1 MSEAV
6 AVAQTQSLLARIKGL
21 LLKPRQ
27 EWPVIAGERTSIGGL
42 MLSYVAVIAA
52 IPVLAQM
59 IGMLVFGISV
69 LGVTYRPPI
78 MTTLAGAL
86 GQYVLSLIAVGV
98 IAVMIDVLAPKFG
111 GRRNLTQAFKVAAY
125 GSTAAWLA
133 GAAALLPAIS
143 FLAILGAYSLYL
155 LYLGLP
161 VLMEAPKEK
170 ALAYTAVVVILAG
183 LLFVVAGAITRP
195 LLARPH
201 GAALSGAFAGSV
213 LPQDRA
219 SLPTGRVSLPGGR
232 QVDLGEMQQ
241 AVARAEKMTRN
252 ARDGAVA
259 VVAAEKLAEFLPAS
273 IGRYRQVSAESSSV
287 GAIELGGS
295 RAEARYV
302 LDDQYIE
309 LSVTDIPMAGPM
321 AAIGA
326 AMQVR
331 GERKTATGYERTH
344 VVDGAFVAEEWDQTT
359 GQGSYTTM
367 AGERFMIT
375 ATGRVADMKELKAAV
390 AAVRP
395 DRIARL
401 AG

>member
-52 IPVLAQM
+52 IPVVAQM

-133 GAAALLPAIS
+133 GATALLPAIS

-161 VLMEAPKEK
+161 VLMETPKEK

-195 LLARPH
+195 LLARSH

-213 LPQDRA
+213 LSQDRA
-219 SLPTGRVSLPGGR
+219 SLPTGRVSLPRGR

-252 ARDGAVA
+252 ARDGATA

-287 GAIELGGS
+287 GTIELGGS

-331 GERKTATGYERTH
+331 G
-344 VVDGAFVAEEWDQTT
+344 
-359 GQGSYTTM
+359 
-367 AGERFMIT
+367 
-375 ATGRVADMKELKAAV
+375 
-390 AAVRP
+390 
-395 DRIARL
+395 
-401 AG
+401 

>member
-6 AVAQTQSLLARIKGL
+6 AAAQTQSLLARIKGL

-195 LLARPH
+195 LMARPH

-213 LPQDRA
+213 LSQDRV

-252 ARDGAVA
+252 ARDGAAA

-273 IGRYRQVSAESSSV
+273 IGRYRQVSAESSSF
-287 GAIELGGS
+287 GTIELDGS

-309 LSVTDIPMAGPM
+309 LSVTDIPMAGPV

>member
-42 MLSYVAVIAA
+42 ILSYVAVIAA
-52 IPVLAQM
+52 IPALAQM

-161 VLMEAPKEK
+161 VLMETPKEK

-287 GAIELGGS
+287 GTIELDGS

>member
-6 AVAQTQSLLARIKGL
+6 AVAQTRSLPARIQGL
-21 LLKPRQ
+21 LLKPRH
-27 EWPVIAGERTSIGGL
+27 EWSVIAGERTSISAL
-42 MLSYVAVIAA
+42 MLSYVAVVAA

-78 MTTLAGAL
+78 MTTLTAAL

-98 IAVMIDVLAPKFG
+98 VAVMIDVLAPKLG

-133 GAAALLPAIS
+133 GATALVPAIS

-170 ALAYTAVVVILAG
+170 ALAYTAIVVILAG
-183 LLFVVAGAITRP
+183 LLFVVVGAITRP
-195 LLARPH
+195 LMARPH
-201 GAALSGAFAGSV
+201 GAALSGVFAGSV

-252 ARDGAVA
+252 ARDGAAA
-259 VVAAEKLAEFLPAS
+259 VVDAEKLAEFLPAS
-273 IGRYRQVSAESSSV
+273 IGRYRQVSTESSSV
-287 GAIELGGS
+287 GTIELGGS

-309 LSVTDIPMAGPM
+309 LSVTDLPMVGPM

-331 GERKTATGYERTH
+331 GERKTDTGYERTH

-359 GQGSYTTM
+359 RQGSYTTM

-375 ATGRVADMKELKAAV
+375 ATGKVADMKELKAAV
-390 AAVRP
+390 AAARP

-401 AG
+401 AD

>member
-6 AVAQTQSLLARIKGL
+6 AVAQTRSLPARIQGL
-21 LLKPRQ
+21 LLKPRH
-27 EWPVIAGERTSIGGL
+27 EWSVIAGERTSISAL
-42 MLSYVAVIAA
+42 MLSYVAVVAA

-78 MTTLAGAL
+78 MTTLTAAL

-98 IAVMIDVLAPKFG
+98 VAVMIDVLAPKFG

-133 GAAALLPAIS
+133 GATALVPAIS

-183 LLFVVAGAITRP
+183 LLFVVVGAITRP
-195 LLARPH
+195 LMAGPH
-201 GAALSGAFAGSV
+201 GAALSGVFAGSV

-219 SLPTGRVSLPGGR
+219 SLPAGRVSLPGGR

-252 ARDGAVA
+252 ARDGATA
-259 VVAAEKLAEFLPAS
+259 VVDAEKLAAFLPAS
-273 IGRYRQVSAESSSV
+273 IGRYRQVSTESSSV
-287 GAIELGGS
+287 GTSDLGGS

-309 LSVTDIPMAGPM
+309 LSVTDLPMVGPM

-331 GERKTATGYERTH
+331 GERKTDTGYERTH

-359 GQGSYTTM
+359 RQGSYTTM

-375 ATGRVADMKELKAAV
+375 ATGKVADMKELKAAV
-390 AAVRP
+390 AAARP

-401 AG
+401 AD

>member
-52 IPVLAQM
+52 IPVVAQM

-133 GAAALLPAIS
+133 GATALLPAIS

-161 VLMEAPKEK
+161 VLMETPKEK

-195 LLARPH
+195 LLARSH

-213 LPQDRA
+213 LSQDRA

-241 AVARAEKMTRN
+241 AFARAEKMTRN
-252 ARDGAVA
+252 ARDGATA

-287 GAIELGGS
+287 GTIELGGS

>member
-52 IPVLAQM
+52 IPVVAQM

-125 GSTAAWLA
+125 GSTATWLA
-133 GAAALLPAIS
+133 GATALLPGIS

-195 LLARPH
+195 LMARPH

-213 LPQDRA
+213 LSQDRV

>member
-6 AVAQTQSLLARIKGL
+6 AVAQTRSLPARIQGL
-21 LLKPRQ
+21 LLKPRH
-27 EWPVIAGERTSIGGL
+27 EWSVIAGERTSISAL
-42 MLSYVAVIAA
+42 MLSYVAVVAA

-78 MTTLAGAL
+78 MTTLTAAL

-98 IAVMIDVLAPKFG
+98 VAVMIDVLAPKFG

-133 GAAALLPAIS
+133 GATALVPAIS

-183 LLFVVAGAITRP
+183 LLFVVVGAITRP
-195 LLARPH
+195 LMARPY
-201 GAALSGAFAGSV
+201 GAALSGVFAGSV

-252 ARDGAVA
+252 ARDGATA
-259 VVAAEKLAEFLPAS
+259 VVDAEKLAAFLPAS
-273 IGRYRQVSAESSSV
+273 IGRYRQVSTESSSV
-287 GAIELGGS
+287 GTSELGGS

-309 LSVTDIPMAGPM
+309 LSVTDLPMVGPM

-331 GERKTATGYERTH
+331 GERKTDTGYERTH

-359 GQGSYTTM
+359 RQGSYTTM

-375 ATGRVADMKELKAAV
+375 ATGKVADMKELKAAV
-390 AAVRP
+390 AAARP

-401 AG
+401 AD

>member
-6 AVAQTQSLLARIKGL
+6 AVAQTRSLPARIQGL
-21 LLKPRQ
+21 LLKPRH
-27 EWPVIAGERTSIGGL
+27 EWSVIAGERTSISAL
-42 MLSYVAVIAA
+42 MLSYVAVVAA

-78 MTTLAGAL
+78 MTTLTAAL

-98 IAVMIDVLAPKFG
+98 VAVMIDVLAPKFG

-133 GAAALLPAIS
+133 GATALVPAIS

-183 LLFVVAGAITRP
+183 LLFVVVGAITRP
-195 LLARPH
+195 LMARPY
-201 GAALSGAFAGSV
+201 GVALSGVFAGSV

-252 ARDGAVA
+252 ARDGATA
-259 VVAAEKLAEFLPAS
+259 VVDAEKLAEFLPAS
-273 IGRYRQVSAESSSV
+273 IGRYRQVSTESSSV
-287 GAIELGGS
+287 GTSELGGS

-331 GERKTATGYERTH
+331 GERKTDTGYERTH

-359 GQGSYTTM
+359 RQGSYTTM

-375 ATGRVADMKELKAAV
+375 ATGKVADMKELKAAV
-390 AAVRP
+390 AAARP

-401 AG
+401 AD

>member
-6 AVAQTQSLLARIKGL
+6 AVAHTQSLLGRIQAL

-27 EWPVIAGERTSIGGL
+27 EWSVIAGERTSIGGL
-42 MLSYVAVIAA
+42 MLSYVAVVAA

-78 MTTLAGAL
+78 MTTLTAAL

-98 IAVMIDVLAPKFG
+98 VAVMIDVLAPKFG

-133 GAAALLPAIS
+133 GATALVPAIG

-161 VLMEAPKEK
+161 VLMETPKEK
-170 ALAYTAVVVILAG
+170 ALAYTAVVVVLAG
-183 LLFVVAGAITRP
+183 LLFVVVGAITRP
-195 LLARPH
+195 FMARPH
-201 GAALSGAFAGSV
+201 GAALSGVFAGSV

-241 AVARAEKMTRN
+241 AVTRAEKMTRN
-252 ARDGAVA
+252 ARDGATA

-273 IGRYRQVSAESSSV
+273 IGRYRQVSTESSSV
-287 GAIELGGS
+287 GTSELGGS

-309 LSVTDIPMAGPM
+309 LSVTDLPLVGPM

-359 GQGSYTTM
+359 RQGSYTTM

-375 ATGRVADMKELKAAV
+375 ATGKVADMKDLKAAV
-390 AAVRP
+390 AAARP
-395 DRIARL
+395 DRIVRL
-401 AG
+401 AD

>member
-6 AVAQTQSLLARIKGL
+6 AAAQTQSLLARIKGL

-195 LLARPH
+195 LMARPH

-213 LPQDRA
+213 LSQDRV

-375 ATGRVADMKELKAAV
+375 ATGKVADMKELKAAV
-390 AAVRP
+390 AAARP

>member
-6 AVAQTQSLLARIKGL
+6 AVAQTRSLPARIQGL
-21 LLKPRQ
+21 LLKPRH
-27 EWPVIAGERTSIGGL
+27 EWSVIAGERTSISAL

-59 IGMLVFGISV
+59 IGMLVFGVSV

-78 MTTLAGAL
+78 MTTLTTAL

-98 IAVMIDVLAPKFG
+98 VAVMIDVLAPKFG

-133 GAAALLPAIS
+133 GATALVPAIS

-170 ALAYTAVVVILAG
+170 ALAYTAIVVILAG
-183 LLFVVAGAITRP
+183 LLFVVVGAITRP
-195 LLARPH
+195 LMARPH
-201 GAALSGAFAGSV
+201 GAALSGVFAGSV

-252 ARDGAVA
+252 ARDGAAA
-259 VVAAEKLAEFLPAS
+259 VVDAEKLAAFLPAS
-273 IGRYRQVSAESSSV
+273 IGRYRQVSTESSSV
-287 GAIELGGS
+287 GTSELGGS

-309 LSVTDIPMAGPM
+309 LSVTDLPMVGPM

-331 GERKTATGYERTH
+331 GERKTDTGYERTH

-359 GQGSYTTM
+359 RQGSYTTM

-375 ATGRVADMKELKAAV
+375 ATGKVADMKELKAAV
-390 AAVRP
+390 AATRP

>member
-52 IPVLAQM
+52 IPVVAQM

-133 GAAALLPAIS
+133 GATALLPAIS

-161 VLMEAPKEK
+161 VLMETPKEK

-195 LLARPH
+195 LLARSH

-213 LPQDRA
+213 LSQDRA
-219 SLPTGRVSLPGGR
+219 SLPTGRVSLPRGR

-252 ARDGAVA
+252 ARDGATA

-287 GAIELGGS
+287 GTIELGGS